1 MASVLVEKKTY
12 QLHLRAQYVQLSL
25 TVWMHYMT
33 TWRSIW
39 KHHSRCC
46 YALVSAAMD
55 RWAAN
60 SSTLAGPA
68 VKRRQVGG
76 DKEELIV
83 KVMQLLLKNNLK
95 LAADVRA
102 LQSATFRTCLI
113 PSTASFVVKAKE
125 ASQKYN
131 ELVQAAGK
139 NHEYGPP
146 HVHVWAAIAAEAA
159 VHMSGDARAVLDR
172 HISEIDSPDKLL
184 QDVLYCRVAPAY
196 GGKHVKIYLTTTE
209 KLRPVADVFFQA
221 FKTQQGEEKFGQAP
235 KGGLERELQTLLE
248 EIQSK

>member
-1 MASVLVEKKTY
+1 M
-12 QLHLRAQYVQLSL
+12 
-25 TVWMHYMT
+25 
-33 TWRSIW
+33 
-39 KHHSRCC
+39 
-46 YALVSAAMD
+46 
-55 RWAAN
+55 
-60 SSTLAGPA
+60 
-68 VKRRQVGG
+68 
-76 DKEELIV
+76 

-139 NHEYGPP
+139 NREYGPP

-209 KLRPVADVFFQA
+209 KLRPVADVFSKPSKLSKAKRNLGKPQKVAWNVSYKHFWKKSRVSSAKQCDDRRCECLHPIIWGYPR
-221 FKTQQGEEKFGQAP
+221 FSGVVPFGCFCFALLCLLHTRLP
-235 KGGLERELQTLLE
+235 PCELH
-248 EIQSK
+248 